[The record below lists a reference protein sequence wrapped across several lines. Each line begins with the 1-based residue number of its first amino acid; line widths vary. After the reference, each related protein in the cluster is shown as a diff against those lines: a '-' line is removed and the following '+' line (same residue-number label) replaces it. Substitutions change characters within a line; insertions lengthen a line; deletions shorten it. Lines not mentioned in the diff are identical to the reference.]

1 MNDIK
6 IAKDSYVPKQNV
18 KFYMAYNTN
27 TVVEDVR
34 KKRKEGKVFDLT
46 NGKKIMSVIY
56 LNSWEVII
64 TNISIATINQRM
76 TENTEKRK

>member
-1 MNDIK
+1 
-6 IAKDSYVPKQNV
+6 
-18 KFYMAYNTN
+18 MAYNTN

-56 LNSWEVII
+56 LNSGEVII
-64 TNISIATINQRM
+64 TNIGIATINQRM

>member
-1 MNDIK
+1 MRLNELLNEFNL
-6 IAKDSYVPKQNV
+6 SYITEGD
-18 KFYMAYNTN
+18 YGYNTN

-34 KKRKEGKVFDLT
+34 KKRKEGNVFDLT

-56 LNSWEVII
+56 LNSGEVII
-64 TNISIATINQRM
+64 TNIGIATINQRM

>member
-1 MNDIK
+1 MRLNELLNEFNL
-6 IAKDSYVPKQNV
+6 SYITEGD
-18 KFYMAYNTN
+18 YGYNTN

-56 LNSWEVII
+56 LNSGEVII
-64 TNISIATINQRM
+64 TNIGIATINQRM